1 MQRDFHVKHNTKR
14 KKMDNTD
21 RRSSAAKKVI
31 RSLESHPLRAAGI
44 LALTAAACIAAG
56 CLAVPEKPGQIPAG
70 TPETEAAVRSSMS
83 ELNSQDSLQNN
94 TAAVSEK
101 AAEEQRS
108 YGLIII
114 PPGGKVPATDLD
126 VLFIHA
132 HPDDES
138 LDFGCLMA
146 LTAASGLRTGL
157 VTFTDGESG
166 LDLFP
171 GRPLN
176 GIYPDHYLKGREL
189 AEVRSTEL
197 EAAALKLGVDLLVRL
212 GLENHPYNS
221 IKDELPPAEIIDEW
235 GGKSEITEKLRQI
248 ILLTKPETIV
258 APEGPG
264 KAREHFE
271 HEAVGFIV
279 AETLKSFEPDDYRA
293 PKRYIT
299 SVDPRQQ
306 HLYPEAKEI
315 NAGIRVK
322 NADGKERSLRELQ
335 LEALMNH
342 RTQNDAVN
350 VGTGFLPKYPAEY
363 YKIQYWRSNRSWDNL
378 LQSGLY

>member
-1 MQRDFHVKHNTKR
+1 MLYE
-14 KKMDNTD
+14 
-21 RRSSAAKKVI
+21 VI
-31 RSLESHPLRAAGI
+31 
-44 LALTAAACIAAG
+44 T
-56 CLAVPEKPGQIPAG
+56 
-70 TPETEAAVRSSMS
+70 
-83 ELNSQDSLQNN
+83 
-94 TAAVSEK
+94 
-101 AAEEQRS
+101 
-108 YGLIII
+108 
-114 PPGGKVPATDLD
+114 
-126 VLFIHA
+126 
-132 HPDDES
+132 
-138 LDFGCLMA
+138 
-146 LTAASGLRTGL
+146 
-157 VTFTDGESG
+157 
-166 LDLFP
+166 
-171 GRPLN
+171 
-176 GIYPDHYLKGREL
+176 
-189 AEVRSTEL
+189 
-197 EAAALKLGVDLLVRL
+197 

-335 LEALMNH
+335 LEALMN
-342 RTQNDAVN
+342 RNNFV
-350 VGTGFLPKYPAEY
+350 
-363 YKIQYWRSNRSWDNL
+363 
-378 LQSGLY
+378 